1 MTSSS
6 RSAEMKRLLLLS
18 LLLLPPRA
26 AAGAALETVAAV
38 DGAVVR
44 VAADAPNLLEAAAGR
59 IAAFVFAEGQFTHT
73 IDADAG
79 VVYFRPLGFEPRSG
93 FVEIAAADG
102 ERRRVALTI
111 VPDAEQVAKRIV
123 LGSPVAT
130 PAGLPASAGHV
141 AALKSFLRELLA
153 RQGSMA
159 PPPVP
164 AMLTVGEMVLRSRGD
179 WSQHGFVGEIYQ
191 LSNEGVVSYELREH
205 ELAHGAGVLAIAAQD
220 ATVPPQG
227 STWLYIIREAAAS
240 R

>member
-6 RSAEMKRLLLLS
+6 RSAEMRRLLLLLF
-18 LLLLPPRA
+18 LLPRA
-26 AAGAALETVAAV
+26 ATGAALETVAVV

-44 VAADAPNLLEAAAGR
+44 VAADAPNLLEAASGR

-79 VVYFRPLGFEPRSG
+79 VVYFRPLGSAPRSG

-111 VPDAEQVAKRIV
+111 VPDADQEAKRIV
-123 LGSPVAT
+123 LGSPAAT

-164 AMLTVGEMVLRSRGD
+164 AVLTVGEMVLRSRGD
-179 WSQHGFVGEIYQ
+179 WSRHGFVGEIYR
-191 LSNEGVVSYELREH
+191 LSNEGVVPYELREH
-205 ELAHGAGVLAIAAQD
+205 ELAHGAGVLAVAAQD

-227 STWLYIIREAAAS
+227 WTWVYIIREEAAA